1 MRYCRRV
8 LNYGDAPDPR
18 SRCSCSL
25 WRTHPSLQLISD
37 VLTWYHMTDCLLW
50 QFLKTLKNLENLYMS
65 YIFFINDTEACL
77 LLCHISR
84 SLCTVFGSCFFLW
97 VALAAQQLVI
107 FVVSNLILM
116 AGFDARSLLTG
127 GTSRLSKNDAF
138 LTEGSANFWLDGC
151 CTYNLSLLNIKRR
164 VTWIYYSK
172 LSPICD
178 ILFASLFVFATF
190 LEQPNTMVVWQPPL
204 PCPGPA

>member
-1 MRYCRRV
+1 MRYCCRV
-8 LNYGDAPDPR
+8 LNYGDAPR

-164 VTWIYYSK
+164 VTWIDHLLLKVESYLRY
-172 LSPICD
+172 PFCI
-178 ILFASLFVFATF
+178 FVCVCYFSWAT
-190 LEQPNTMVVWQPPL
+190 
-204 PCPGPA
+204 